1 MELTNR
7 GKSSGPWTFEE
18 DRALIKLVNIYGTR
32 KWSKVSQFLPGRI
45 RKQCRERWFNQLD
58 PSIKR
63 DKWTIE
69 EDIKVVELHL
79 ISGMKWCQIAKQ
91 LPGRTDN
98 SIKNRY
104 NANLCKRL
112 HEEPFLTISRLSKP
126 DQQVSNPCQ
135 YIQDQKSNTESPKDK
150 VEDISVS

>member
-1 MELTNR
+1 MKLLPGKSEIKCHMRWMELTNR
-7 GKSSGPWTFEE
+7 GQSAGPWTPEE
-18 DRALIKLVNIYGTR
+18 DRALIQLVGMYGTR

-79 ISGMKWCQIAKQ
+79 KQGLKWCQIAKQ
-91 LPGRTDN
+91 LTGRTDN

-112 HEEPFLTISRLSKP
+112 HEEPFLTILKTTRPS
-126 DQQVSNPCQ
+126 QNFSN
-135 YIQDQKSNTESPKDK
+135 
-150 VEDISVS
+150 